1 MLCCTEQNQQIA
13 PSFGEPDDDDGN
25 MFSPA
30 REYNLRASESTQSEG
45 SSSNLDIL
53 EHDDRRKRENKENIK
68 NVVLEKRL
76 KRASAKQEEY
86 EKNKTSFCCW

>member
-13 PSFGEPDDDDGN
+13 PSFGEPDDDDDN

-30 REYNLRASESTQSEG
+30 REYNRMQSEA
-45 SSSNLDIL
+45 SSKSSNSSNLEVTDH
-53 EHDDRRKRENKENIK
+53 EDRRKRENKENIK